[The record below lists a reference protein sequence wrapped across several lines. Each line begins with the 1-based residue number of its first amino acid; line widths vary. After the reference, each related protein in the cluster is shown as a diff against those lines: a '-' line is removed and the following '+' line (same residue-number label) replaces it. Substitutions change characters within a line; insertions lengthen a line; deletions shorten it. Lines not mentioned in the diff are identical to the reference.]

1 MWSVFHH
8 LVVKAL
14 TFLEPYF
21 QFGSLHRSDIPVE
34 RLIRPKSV
42 DFDSVAPARK
52 VKELSVPVA
61 LSKTKREQLEKL
73 QSKEDPPPGHNPS
86 SLECS
91 RPEFNLLEAKPGL
104 HTPLCSQF
112 WDKCKYKDNW
122 FVIRRKTKE
131 PPSQFVQWENAWDHF
146 VPDRLDPS
154 VRETLGDLKLKTP
167 TQIQTQC
174 LQVFPSHYHL
184 FIAAETGSGKT
195 IAYLAPLITR
205 LLKQKRKS
213 VKEKAVITSSV
224 IAVILAVTSLL
235 KEQIFSVISKFVPK
249 TGIVVS
255 MCGSEVRTTDDWDI
269 LVGTPGLVQRYF
281 QNNKNCSTDVKHLV
295 LEEADMILD
304 DSFTE
309 VLTEI
314 FALVPIAHSIT
325 NTGDATS
332 GARIIFCSATCAEEV
347 ESLADG
353 VVDRQFLRFI
363 KSPRLHSLLPNI
375 EMKFIR
381 VREKDK
387 IARLT
392 ELLAEDMKRG
402 NLNQTMVFCK
412 DRATALYVHQQLQS
426 FEYKVRMWNSLDDAD
441 EEEGAR
447 VIIATDAA
455 SRGIDLPRLS
465 HVINY
470 DLSSHSVDFLH
481 RAGRIG
487 RLSSSF
493 LGRVTSFVRRPY
505 EVRLT
510 NTIELAARL
519 GRPLSAV
526 SPEVFSEASRDAETT
541 E

>member
-1 MWSVFHH
+1 MTTRSIIRVCRRFATSRSA
-8 LVVKAL
+8 VKL
-14 TFLEPYF
+14 NSNV
-21 QFGSLHRSDIPVE
+21 FGSLHRSDIPIE
-34 RLIRPKSV
+34 RLIRPKNL
-42 DFDSVAPARK
+42 DFDSAVPARR

-61 LSKTKREQLEKL
+61 LSRKKREQLEKL
-73 QSKEDPPPGHNPS
+73 QSKEDPPPGHKCFI
-86 SLECS
+86 ECS

-112 WDKCKYKDNW
+112 WDKCKYKDYW

-131 PPSQFVQWENAWDHF
+131 SPSQFVQWENAWDHF

-213 VKEKAVITSSV
+213 VKER
-224 IAVILAVTSLL
+224 AVILAVTSLL

-255 MCGSEVRTTDDWDI
+255 MCGSKENTADDWDI
-269 LVGTPGLVQRYF
+269 LVGTPGLVQKYF
-281 QNNKNCSTDVKHLV
+281 QNNKNCSADVKHLI

-314 FALVPIAHSIT
+314 FALVPVAHSIT
-325 NTGDATS
+325 NTSDVTS

-347 ESLADG
+347 EGLADG

-392 ELLAEDMKRG
+392 ELLTEDMKRG

-412 DRATALYVHQQLQS
+412 DRATASYVHQQLQS

-441 EEEGAR
+441 EEESAR

-470 DLSSHSVDFLH
+470 DLSAHSVDFLH

-510 NTIELAARL
+510 NAIELAARL

-526 SPEVFSEASRDAETT
+526 RPEVFSEASRDAEAAT